1 MTTILRIDASART
14 HRSLSR
20 TLGDRFV
27 EDWKAKRP
35 EDEVIVRDVGISPP
49 PAISEDWIAAVFTP
63 EDQRSTTQREAVA
76 LSDTLIDEL
85 DRADIILIATP
96 MYNYGMPAALKAWV
110 DQVVRVDKT
119 FSFDLARGDQPLEPI
134 MGGKAMVLLISTGEF
149 GFGPGGLRQNMN
161 HLDPHLRTIGRYLG
175 VEETLQ
181 VAIEYQ
187 EFRDD
192 RHRASVEA
200 AVASIPNL
208 VDQLIEAPLVK
219 AA

>member
-14 HRSLSR
+14 QRSLSR
-20 TLGDRFV
+20 MLCDRFND
-27 EDWKAKRP
+27 DWQAKRP
-35 EDEVIVRDVGISPP
+35 EDEVIVRDVGVSPP

-63 EDQRSTTQREAVA
+63 EDQRSASQQEAVA
-76 LSDTLIDEL
+76 LSDTLIHEL
-85 DRADIILIATP
+85 DRANIILIATP

-110 DQVVRVDKT
+110 DQVIRVDKT

-134 MGGKAMVLLISTGEF
+134 MSGKVMVLLTSCGEF
-149 GFGPGGLRQNMN
+149 GFGPGGLRQDMN

-175 VEETLQ
+175 VEATHQ
-181 VAIEYQ
+181 IAIEYQ
-187 EFRDD
+187 EFGDN

-200 AVASIPNL
+200 ALASIPDL
-208 VDQLIEAPLVK
+208 VDRLIEAPFAK

>member
-14 HRSLSR
+14 QRSLSR
-20 TLGDRFV
+20 MLCDRFDD
-27 EDWKAKRP
+27 DWQVKRP
-35 EDEVIVRDVGISPP
+35 EDEVIVRDVGMSPP

-63 EDQRSTTQREAVA
+63 EDQRSASQQEAVA
-76 LSDTLIDEL
+76 LSDTLIHEL
-85 DRADIILIATP
+85 DRANIILIATP

-110 DQVVRVDKT
+110 DQVIRVDKT

-134 MGGKAMVLLISTGEF
+134 MSGKVMVLLTSCGEF
-149 GFGPGGLRQNMN
+149 GFGPGGLRQDMN

-175 VEETLQ
+175 VEATHQ
-181 VAIEYQ
+181 IAIEYQ
-187 EFRDD
+187 EFGDN

-200 AVASIPNL
+200 ALASIPDL
-208 VDQLIEAPLVK
+208 VDRLIEAPFAK